1 VNAVT
6 SPEQNFDARRIIIAL
21 VVLVTV
27 CVLSLI
33 VAGVTSLI
41 SLADRI
47 HPLAGSIVFWTLIL
61 AAAWA
66 ALYCAIAYARLP
78 AALIPPEEESG
89 PKHDAYFEALRVRLA
104 ANPRTRGNPLSTQ
117 EEIENA
123 IGALSAEA
131 DAVVRRTAS
140 TVFLSTAL
148 MQNGRLDALIL
159 LFTQIQMVTRVAR
172 VYVQRPSPREL
183 IRLYLNVAGTAFISS
198 GLESLD
204 LGEMVAPLATSVV
217 PALKGGIPGLSGI
230 SALLVKCVSN
240 GAANAFLT
248 LRVGEVARCYCELTS
263 RTSSELIRKS
273 ATAAAV
279 QHLGR
284 IAREN
289 GALVV
294 RKIWEATGRALIDGG
309 VSKAE
314 DIAAATRGL
323 FGKISQWRGREEVAP
338 EDARY

>member
-1 VNAVT
+1 MKTVEN
-6 SPEQNFDARRIIIAL
+6 SGARKVVVSVIAL
-21 VVLVTV
+21 LTV
-27 CVLSLI
+27 CV
-33 VAGVTSLI
+33 VALVITGLTSLI

-47 HPLAGSIVFWTLIL
+47 HPVAGSIVFWMVVLTT
-61 AAAWA
+61 AFF
-66 ALYCAIAYARLP
+66 ALYGAIAYAKLP
-78 AALIPPEEESG
+78 SALIPPKETSG
-89 PKHDAYFEALRVRLA
+89 PKHEAYLYALRRRLA
-104 ANPRTRGNPLSTQ
+104 ANPRTRGVSLENEKEIESAIAVLST
-117 EEIENA
+117 
-123 IGALSAEA
+123 EA
-131 DAVVRRTAS
+131 DTVVRKTAS
-140 TVFLSTAL
+140 TVFLTTAL

-172 VYVQRPSPREL
+172 VYVQRPSPREM
-183 IRLYLNVAGTAFISS
+183 IRLYVNVAGTAFIAS

-217 PALKGGIPGLSGI
+217 PALKGGIPGLAGI

-248 LRVGEVARCYCELTS
+248 LRVGEVARRYCELTS
-263 RTSSELIRKS
+263 RTSPELIRKS

-284 IAREN
+284 IVREN

-294 RKIWEATGRALIDGG
+294 RKIWEATGRSLIDSG

-314 DIAAATRGL
+314 DIATATRGL
-323 FGKISQWRGREEVAP
+323 FGRIS
-338 EDARY
+338 ARRKTRQD

>member
-1 VNAVT
+1 VKPVVAV
-6 SPEQNFDARRIIIAL
+6 QNYSVSKLIVGG
-21 VVLVTV
+21 VVLMTA
-27 CVLSLI
+27 CLLSLI
-33 VAGVTSLI
+33 IAGVASLI
-41 SLADRI
+41 SLAERI
-47 HPLAGSIVFWTLIL
+47 HPIAGTVVFWSVC
-61 AAAWA
+61 AAAGFF

-78 AALIPPEEESG
+78 APLVPPEEDSG
-89 PKHDAYFEALRVRLA
+89 PEHDAYLQALRARLA
-104 ANPRTRGNPLSTQ
+104 INPRTRHMPLITN

-123 IGALSAEA
+123 VGHLSAQA
-131 DAVVRRTAS
+131 DSVVRRTAS

-148 MQNGRLDALIL
+148 MQNGRLDGLIV
-159 LFTQIQMVTRVAR
+159 LFTQIQMVMRVAR
-172 VYVQRPSPREL
+172 IYVQRPSPREL
-183 IRLYLNVAGTAFISS
+183 VQLYANVAGTAFIAS

-204 LGEMVAPLATSVV
+204 LGEMVAPLAVSVV

-248 LRVGEVARCYCELTS
+248 LRVGEVARRYCELTS
-263 RTSSELIRKS
+263 RCPPELIRKS

-284 IAREN
+284 IVREN

-294 RKIWEATGRALIDGG
+294 RKIWLSTGRALIDSG

-314 DIAAATRGL
+314 DIAGATRDL
-323 FGKISQWRGREEVAP
+323 FGRISPWRLKEEDSP
-338 EDARY
+338 TRP

>member
-1 VNAVT
+1 VNAAT
-6 SPEQNFDARRIIIAL
+6 SPEQNFNARKIIIAL
-21 VVLVTV
+21 VVLLTV

-33 VAGVTSLI
+33 VTGVTSLI

-47 HPLAGSIVFWTLIL
+47 HPVAGSVVFWTLVL
-61 AAAWA
+61 AAGFF
-66 ALYCAIAYARLP
+66 ALYCLIAYAKLP
-78 AALIPPEEESG
+78 AALIPPEEEFG
-89 PKHDAYFEALRVRLA
+89 PKHDAYLEALRGRLA
-104 ANPRTRGNPLSTQ
+104 ANPRTRGKPLTTQ

-123 IGALSAEA
+123 IGILSAES
-131 DAVVRRTAS
+131 DSVVRRTAS

-217 PALKGGIPGLSGI
+217 PALKGGIPLLSGI
-230 SALLVKCVSN
+230 SALLVKCISN

-248 LRVGEVARCYCELTS
+248 LRVGEVARRYCELTS
-263 RTSSELIRKS
+263 RCSPELIRKS

-284 IAREN
+284 IVREN

-294 RKIWEATGRALIDGG
+294 RKIWESTGRALIDSG

-314 DIAAATRGL
+314 DIAAVTRGL
-323 FGKISQWRGREEVAP
+323 MGKISHWRAKEGPSRTSI
-338 EDARY
+338 